1 MASRLQLRQALVFSL
16 GWIAYA
22 STYLLRKPLGVIKT
36 DLEDDLKFSK
46 LQLGWMDTALLLPYA
61 VMQMF
66 LGSLGDRFGARKTFA
81 LSLIVSGLSM
91 ISLGQWSSYHIFIV
105 LLFINGTAQSLCWP
119 SCSKTIGAWFS
130 DSTRNTVFGI
140 YGTSAFAGGIAGT
153 SLAVYLQSLYSWRS
167 VFFLPS
173 VILILLG
180 VVVLICF
187 CIPAD
192 VGIEVPGKAASSTRM
207 KNGTNPTFLQLWQIP
222 MVPEISVGMFCLKL
236 VRYCM
241 YMWLP
246 MYLLQHLSYAKTM
259 AGMFSTM
266 FEIGG
271 VAGSAFI
278 GFILDRCFQGR
289 SLLGTALSML
299 LSTAAL
305 LMFAGTSSWG
315 YLFNSLFMVLAGAFN
330 CGPDS
335 ILGGAIGAELGE
347 MDGRNAAAAVT
358 GIINGFG
365 SVGAFIEGPLIGLVS
380 GYYGWSGMF
389 YLMVLLS
396 LCGTLSVFRAAIVY
410 SRQKSGARLESDL
423 KLISVV

>member
-1 MASRLQLRQALVFSL
+1 MDGYCTSLAICSNADVFRITWGSFWCKKDFCFIAYSFRIVYDLSGAVEFIPHIYSSFIHKWNSTVSVLAIMFQDHRSLVLRQYQKHCV
-16 GWIAYA
+16 WDIWN
-22 STYLLRKPLGVIKT
+22 I
-36 DLEDDLKFSK
+36 
-46 LQLGWMDTALLLPYA
+46 
-61 VMQMF
+61 
-66 LGSLGDRFGARKTFA
+66 
-81 LSLIVSGLSM
+81 
-91 ISLGQWSSYHIFIV
+91 
-105 LLFINGTAQSLCWP
+105 SLCW
-119 SCSKTIGAWFS
+119 
-130 DSTRNTVFGI
+130 RNRWDFFGSI
-140 YGTSAFAGGIAGT
+140 SPI
-153 SLAVYLQSLYSWRS
+153 S
-167 VFFLPS
+167 VFLEVCVFLA
-173 VILILLG
+173 
-180 VVVLICF
+180 ICY
-187 CIPAD
+187 I
-192 VGIEVPGKAASSTRM
+192 AASSTRM